1 MGGKEIYGF
10 PLNMPFVSTQQIWE
24 EVKNTKIHEIIIENV
39 EHALSVCIFPYTNYV
54 LSVWVFIGV
63 IYE

>member
-1 MGGKEIYGF
+1 
-10 PLNMPFVSTQQIWE
+10 MPFVSTQQIWE